1 VTSPVRPTAPYGER
15 VEHRRHVVR
24 EPVVERLA
32 GGREQ
37 AASRGHIDGLGRRRR
52 EPLAHRSARGR
63 DSFRRLLGNE
73 CSILLRSDDRVDSV
87 RRREQNSLDVWF
99 VRDRPKLDRSSATAS
114 ATAVPRTN
122 ARPARRRRPA
132 DRRPAMF
139 LPLCALSRRVSG
151 RSASGT
157 PTATIAD
164 RPASADS
171 IASASPSSASSA
183 TATSEGRRC
192 RDSKCLRQPSAEP
205 YALWRRSRKE
215 RCAAADY
222 GARPNTRYPVW
233 PTPAV
238 EGAGAAVGEV
248 HLPLNRF
255 ERLDALKA
263 GPRGREGGL
272 AGPLDERGVDG
283 EVPSGREQVVRALDD
298 FGGVA
303 RIER

>member
-1 VTSPVRPTAPYGER
+1 VIVARRQRDEERPVGDLTGPSDRAVRER

-37 AASRGHIDGLGRRRR
+37 AASRGHIDGLGRRRRR

-99 VRDRPKLDRSSATAS
+99 VRDRPKLDRSLRDRLGDRGAEDERPAKR
-114 ATAVPRTN
+114 VGD
-122 ARPARRRRPA
+122 ARPTGDP
-132 DRRPAMF
+132 PCSS
-139 LPLCALSRRVSG
+139 PCALSRGEYRG

-171 IASASPSSASSA
+171 IASASPSSASSSA

-238 EGAGAAVGEV
+238 EGRE
-248 HLPLNRF
+248 
-255 ERLDALKA
+255 
-263 GPRGREGGL
+263 PRSEKSISR
-272 AGPLDERGVDG
+272 
-283 EVPSGREQVVRALDD
+283 
-298 FGGVA
+298 
-303 RIER
+303 